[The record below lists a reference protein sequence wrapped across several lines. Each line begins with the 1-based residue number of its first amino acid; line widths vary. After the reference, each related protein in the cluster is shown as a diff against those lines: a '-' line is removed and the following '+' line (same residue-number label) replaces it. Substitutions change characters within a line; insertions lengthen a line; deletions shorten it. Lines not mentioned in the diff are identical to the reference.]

1 MISNLDEKCLLKFLS
16 GNCDKDFTKDS
27 EIVNLLREYNID
39 IKFENFNQIYDI
51 IDEYENN

>member
-16 GNCDKDFTKDS
+16 GNCDSESDS
-27 EIVNLLREYNID
+27 ELKIINLLRQYNID
-39 IKFENFNQIYDI
+39 IKVQNFNELYDI